1 MQAHAL
7 DFYVLDL
14 HRTLFRHP
22 IEERPRVHAAR
33 DAVNLDE
40 ERRHLELLRVLERD
54 RADRERELRPAVV
67 DADPAD
73 VEVVRAARFRLHYI
87 ARAERRQSSKDV
99 VEHQIRD
106 EQRRAEVVPQHGV
119 NKREETHAVLWSYL
133 CGRAAAACALGVELF
148 E

>member
-7 DFYVLDL
+7 DLYVLDL

-22 IEERPRVHAAR
+22 IEERPRVHTAR
-33 DAVNLDE
+33 DAVDLDE

-67 DADPAD
+67 DADPAY
-73 VEVVRAARFRLHYI
+73 VEVVRAARFGLHDV
-87 ARAERRQSSKDV
+87 AGAERGQRTQNI
-99 VEHQIRD
+99 VEHKVRD
-106 EQRRAEVVPQHGV
+106 EERRAEVVPQHGV
-119 NKREETHAVLWSYL
+119 NKREETHAVLWSNL